1 MAEAYFSE
9 GKQHNAAGDFW
20 AAREYFVHAYVAAPS
35 HALLLSVAT
44 PLLALTNTPTTVA
57 LPPLTFT
64 PLLLLAP
71 RRTCPL
77 TRILARPHP
86 YNPNWPQPQLLTPN
100 QVANMHSSPL
110 TRWPTC
116 TPHP

>member
-86 YNPNWPQPQLLTPN
+86 YNPNRPPAPTPN
-100 QVANMHSSPL
+100 P
-110 TRWPTC
+110 
-116 TPHP
+116 

>member
-35 HALLLSVAT
+35 HALLLSVAA

-57 LPPLTFT
+57 LP

-86 YNPNWPQPQLLTPN
+86 YNPNWPPALTPN
-100 QVANMHSSPL
+100 P
-110 TRWPTC
+110 
-116 TPHP
+116 

>member
-44 PLLALTNTPTTVA
+44 PLLALTHTPSPTTSHLHPSPTSCPPA
-57 LPPLTFT
+57 YLPSDPY
-64 PLLLLAP
+64 P
-71 RRTCPL
+71 R
-77 TRILARPHP
+77 
-86 YNPNWPQPQLLTPN
+86 
-100 QVANMHSSPL
+100 SPS
-110 TRWPTC
+110 PV
-116 TPHP
+116 